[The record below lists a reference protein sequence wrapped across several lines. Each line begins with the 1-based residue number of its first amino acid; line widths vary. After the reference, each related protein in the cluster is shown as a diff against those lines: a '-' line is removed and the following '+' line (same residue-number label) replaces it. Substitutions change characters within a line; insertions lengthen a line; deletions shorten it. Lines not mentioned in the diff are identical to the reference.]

1 MVGSVTYRKNIE
13 PRPMNSLSDVIELT
27 DCRVSVPRR
36 TIHHMST
43 DEDRTEITLWDGTVI
58 VTKERLNIL
67 GELFD

>member
-1 MVGSVTYRKNIE
+1 
-13 PRPMNSLSDVIELT
+13 
-27 DCRVSVPRR
+27 
-36 TIHHMST
+36 MST